1 VWHLHRTAF
10 RPVRHFVPGARS
22 PSASPALCAGY
33 DEAGAVQV
41 WVTRHSS
48 LVTHHFEEGIMSA
61 TVIHLQ
67 LKSAAGAPMRPV
79 SSVEAIAAHGLKD
92 DANAGPGKRQVLII
106 ERELLDEFQLPAG
119 SVREN
124 ITVQGI
130 QLAGMAAG
138 TRVRVGRA
146 LLEATLDCAPC
157 QFIEDKR
164 PGLRAAMEGKRG
176 TLFRVIEGGE
186 ITVGDVVRLV

>member
-1 VWHLHRTAF
+1 M
-10 RPVRHFVPGARS
+10 P
-22 PSASPALCAGY
+22 
-33 DEAGAVQV
+33 
-41 WVTRHSS
+41 
-48 LVTHHFEEGIMSA
+48 A

-67 LKSAAGAPMRPV
+67 LKPAEGAPMEPAQ
-79 SSVEAIAAHGLKD
+79 SVLAITGYGLQN
-92 DANAGPGKRQVLII
+92 DANAGRSKRQVLLI
-106 ERELLDEFQLPAG
+106 ERELLDEFQLPIG
-119 SVREN
+119 NVREN

-138 TRVRVGRA
+138 TRLQVGQA

-176 TLFRVIEGGE
+176 TLFKVIVGGE
-186 ITVGDVVRLV
+186 IAVGDAIRIV

>member
-1 VWHLHRTAF
+1 M
-10 RPVRHFVPGARS
+10 S
-22 PSASPALCAGY
+22 
-33 DEAGAVQV
+33 EAPNIIVCN
-41 WVTRHSS
+41 S
-48 LVTHHFEEGIMSA
+48 LVTLQIREETMSPTA

-67 LKSAAGAPMRPV
+67 IKPAEGAPMKV
-79 SSVEAIAAHGLKD
+79 VTSVEAMANHGLRD
-92 DANAGPGKRQVLII
+92 DANAGRSKRQMLLI
-106 ERELLDEFQLPAG
+106 ERELLDEFQLPSG
-119 SVREN
+119 DVREN

-138 TRVRVGRA
+138 TRVRVGQA

-176 TLFRVIEGGE
+176 TLFKVIEGGE
-186 ITVGDVVRLV
+186 IKVGDSIQIV